1 MALIT
6 VNNLTFQYDRQRPI
20 LQGLNASFG
29 CGSCSLLMGPSGCG
43 KSTLLRL
50 IAGLLPKYGGK
61 LVHGKVALAAIHGRQ
76 PRIGMLFQDPAMQ
89 FALDTPRREIE
100 FALENEQVPPAE
112 MPARVKEGLAFCHA
126 ADLADRKITTLSGGQ
141 QQRVALAVI
150 IAMRPDI
157 LLLDEP
163 FASIDEGSR
172 QFLIQQLAVLSR
184 QKGLTL
190 IITDHDCHGY
200 QSLHPQI
207 WDFKENQVAK
217 LSESASQERLASADR
232 QAASP
237 LKTAVPNSDLP
248 AAFYLKDIQIKRGQ
262 TALVQQ
268 ASLMFIKNKITLL
281 TGANGVGKST
291 LFKALARLIPYQG
304 TITYQ
309 GQDIQTASV
318 RKYYQQVGLVFQ
330 DANDQFLNVTVG
342 EELSLSAKHQGQPY
356 FTAERLQQ
364 ALSTLKLT
372 GLDDRVVYS
381 LSGGQRKKLQL
392 LLMLMTGHSVLL
404 LDEPFAGLDTDSRLA
419 VQQLIKNCQAVRP
432 QTIILI
438 SHQLTGLSRFIDYHL
453 VLQGHQLI
461 YQGGA
466 GHES

>member
-1 MALIT
+1 MIT
-6 VNNLTFQYDRQRPI
+6 VNNLTFHYDQQRPI
-20 LQGLNASFG
+20 LQGLNVSFNR
-29 CGSCSLLMGPSGCG
+29 GSCSLLMGPSGCG

-50 IAGLLPKYGGK
+50 IAGLLPKYGGR
-61 LVHGKVALAAIHGRQ
+61 LVHGTVSLAAIHGRQ

-126 ADLADRKITTLSGGQ
+126 AGLADRQITTLSGGQ

-163 FASIDEGSR
+163 FASIDESSR
-172 QFLIQQLAVLSR
+172 QFLIQQLAILSQ

-200 QSLHPQI
+200 QALHPQI
-207 WDFKENQVAK
+207 WDFKKHQVAK
-217 LSESASQERLASADR
+217 LSGAASQERLAAADQ

-237 LKTAVPNSDLP
+237 LKTAAPNPGLP
-248 AAFYLKDIQIKRGQ
+248 AAFCLKNVQIKRGQ
-262 TALVQQ
+262 TPLIRQS
-268 ASLMFIKNKITLL
+268 SLAFIKNKITLL

-318 RKYYQQVGLVFQ
+318 RRYYQQVGLVFQ

-342 EELSLSAKHQGQPY
+342 EELSLSIKHQGQPY
-356 FTAERLQQ
+356 FTAEQLRQ
-364 ALSTLKLT
+364 ALSALKLA
-372 GLDDRVVYS
+372 GLNDRVVYS

-392 LLMLMTGHSVLL
+392 LLMLMAGHPVLL
-404 LDEPFAGLDTDSRLA
+404 LDEPFAGLDADSRLA
-419 VQQLIKNCQAVRP
+419 VQQLIKDCQAVMP
-432 QTIILI
+432 QTVILI
-438 SHQLTGLSRFIDYHL
+438 SHQLADLDQFIDYHL
-453 VLQGHQLI
+453 VLQDRQLI

-466 GHES
+466 DHES